1 MLRRLKKLWSSFAKG
16 VQIVLHYLVGLLK
29 FCFPAPSGPQMLHL
43 VFEPTYTITLKG
55 ETTMTVIQKQGAT
68 VLLRAVDA
76 DGLDIAPNTPANW
89 EVTGGF
95 AVVPAADTLSAQVGP
110 LNELVS
116 AEGQLTVSTPDGLVT
131 TADIIYTAA
140 TVAAPAALKLTF
152 QDNAA

>member
-1 MLRRLKKLWSSFAKG
+1 MLRRLKKLWRRLARG
-16 VQIVLHYLVGLLK
+16 VQIVLHYLAGLLE
-29 FCFPAPSGPQMLHL
+29 FYFPVPSGPQLLYLIFETHHL
-43 VFEPTYTITLKG
+43 TTLKG
-55 ETTMTVIQKQGAT
+55 DIYMTVILKQGAT

-95 AVVPAADTLSAQVGP
+95 VVVPAADTLSAQLGP
-110 LNELVS
+110 FDELVS

-131 TADIIYTAA
+131 IADIIYTAA

-152 QDNAA
+152 TDNPA